1 MWCHM
6 TLWCSS
12 DAADRVGFDLRCGGG
27 HLGFESPIQKE
38 IPGQAGCFFLAKDC
52 YFNKMRGIVIFHTAQ
67 EQIQIPII
75 YILSVS
81 S

>member
-1 MWCHM
+1 MPQACADM
-6 TLWCSS
+6 IRISPSS
-12 DAADRVGFDLRCGGG
+12 KKNSTPFGVL
-27 HLGFESPIQKE
+27 
-38 IPGQAGCFFLAKDC
+38 FFLAKDC